1 MEPYI
6 GIGRW
11 GRCQEQ
17 GFTLLELLT
26 VVTIVGILAT
36 MAVPSYHA
44 SAIAAREATLKED
57 LFVMR
62 DVLDQ
67 FRADRGKYPD
77 SLKDLV
83 TVGYIRAVPV
93 DPFTKS
99 SNTWQEITEPI
110 EGGVFDV
117 YSGSDLVGTTG
128 IPYNQW

>member
-1 MEPYI
+1 MEHDI
-6 GIGRW
+6 RIGRRRGSW
-11 GRCQEQ
+11 EQ

-36 MAVPSYHA
+36 LAVPSYQA
-44 SAIAAREATLKED
+44 SVISAREATLKED

-67 FRADRGKYPD
+67 YRADKGKYPD
-77 SLKDLV
+77 TLKELV
-83 TVGYIRAVPV
+83 AAGYMRAMPV

-117 YSGSDLVGTTG
+117 FSGSDLVGSTG
-128 IPYNQW
+128 TPYNQW